1 MIIKM
6 ENYFIATHSYPY
18 KCYDK
23 IILYPNNIFYKQ
35 TKKILH
41 IVLFVN
47 DTYLSRH
54 GTLNQRKLHG
64 FDMIFRLLYHLE
76 GNVVRTSNIFI
87 ILIYRNKIFIFY
99 GILMI
104 KLGIKHKYK

>member
-1 MIIKM
+1 M

-23 IILYPNNIFYKQ
+23 IIFYPNNIFYKQ

-64 FDMIFRLLYHLE
+64 FDMTYFVYCISSR
-76 GNVVRTSNIFI
+76 RQC
-87 ILIYRNKIFIFY
+87 R
-99 GILMI
+99 
-104 KLGIKHKYK
+104 

>member
-1 MIIKM
+1 M

-23 IILYPNNIFYKQ
+23 IIFYPNNIFYKQ
-35 TKKILH
+35 TKKILY
-41 IVLFVN
+41 IVLFNVN

-99 GILMI
+99 GILII